1 MAISL
6 VIAMMET
13 NWPLIMHIISLQ
25 FAKFWIFEITSRFRK
40 MAINFQ
46 TSGCLSCVACPNQL
60 RIKYSIIS
68 LLWYLFRVLTRFQPC
83 RTTKRQISCSSSTQH
98 GELINANS
106 KFVFI
111 LVQTIIYTYIAV
123 QKFCVCWDGLTRRFP
138 LHVHQWIDA
147 CTFPLLVEFNVCS
160 DILGSPGALLYTVSS
175 LSLSLSM
182 DIWDS
187 ICAHSLVRSQVSFG
201 LLIT

>member
-147 CTFPLLVEFNVCS
+147 CTFPLPVE
-160 DILGSPGALLYTVSS
+160 LSS
-175 LSLSLSM
+175 TFVTIYSGHRVHFSIQYPLSLSLSRWTFE
-182 DIWDS
+182 IQS
-187 ICAHSLVRSQVSFG
+187 V
-201 LLIT
+201 LIPSSVPKCHLSC